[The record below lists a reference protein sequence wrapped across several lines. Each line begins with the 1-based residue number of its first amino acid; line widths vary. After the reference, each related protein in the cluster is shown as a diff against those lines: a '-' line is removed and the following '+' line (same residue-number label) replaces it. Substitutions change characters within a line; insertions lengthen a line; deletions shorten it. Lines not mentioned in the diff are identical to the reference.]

1 VEETAREEERL
12 VVEAT
17 LEDLSEEDTGE
28 GEPVEEE
35 EGVDA
40 PLVDDC
46 GVVDGV
52 DSAVDG
58 LVELD

>member
-1 VEETAREEERL
+1 MEETAREEERL

-40 PLVDDC
+40 PE
-46 GVVDGV
+46 
-52 DSAVDG
+52 
-58 LVELD
+58 VELLKA